1 MKYNI
6 SQKAKT
12 LEKLFNAGF
21 NTEKKIL
28 SMKMEDL
35 LHIKDI
41 TSVEMYIIIQYKEA
55 IKTKSITAFLS
66 GVLGEENIKK

>member
-35 LHIKDI
+35 LQIKDI